1 MSRAIDV
8 ARPSQYLQRY
18 VRAELEQLLILQD
31 RQQKIRQIENEIKN
45 LPLQRKHLESQL
57 ADSTASLE
65 TIKQKARQVELD
77 RKKLELDVGTRT
89 ESINRLKTQQYQTR
103 KNDEFQ
109 AMGHEIQ
116 RYEDEI
122 RKLEDQELEL
132 MEQGDKLKL
141 EVAAE
146 EKKAATTKDSITRQ
160 TNNLGEKSKTLEA
173 RLQELSKERKELAEK
188 VDEDLLSRFERLFA
202 SKGDSAIVAIE
213 HGVCTGC
220 HMKLTIATVKAAESG
235 KEIVSCEQC
244 GRILFVPG

>member
-1 MSRAIDV
+1 M
-8 ARPSQYLQRY
+8 
-18 VRAELEQLLILQD
+18 RAELEQLLVLQD
-31 RQQKIRQIENEIKN
+31 RQQKIRQIENEIRN

-57 ADSTASLE
+57 AESAASLDA
-65 TIKQKARQVELD
+65 IKQKARQVEVD

-109 AMGHEIQ
+109 AIGHEIQ

-132 MEQGDKLKL
+132 MEQADKLRV
-141 EVAAE
+141 EVTAE
-146 EKKAATTKDSITRQ
+146 EKKAAATKDSVTRQ
-160 TNNLGEKSKTLEA
+160 MNDLGEKSKALQT

-188 VDEDLLSRFERLFA
+188 MDEDLLNRFERLFA
-202 SKGDSAIVAIE
+202 SKGDSAIVAVE

-220 HMKLTIATVKAAESG
+220 HMKLTTATVKSAEAG

-244 GRILFVPG
+244 GRILYVPA

>member
-1 MSRAIDV
+1 V
-8 ARPSQYLQRY
+8 Q
-18 VRAELEQLLILQD
+18 AELEQLLVLQD
-31 RQQKIRQIENEIKN
+31 RDQKIKQIENEIKN

-57 ADSTASLE
+57 ADSVADLDA
-65 TIKQKARQVELD
+65 IKHKARQVEVD

-109 AMGHEIQ
+109 AMGNEIK

-132 MEQGDKLKL
+132 MDQGDKLKV

-146 EKKAATTKDSITRQ
+146 EKKAAAAKESISRQ
-160 TNNLGEKSKTLEA
+160 TNDLGEKSKTLET
-173 RLQELSKERKELAEK
+173 RLQELSKEREGLAEK
-188 VDEDLLSRFERLFA
+188 MDEDVLGRFERLFA

-235 KEIVSCEQC
+235 KEIVNCEQC
-244 GRILFVPG
+244 GRILYVPSG